1 METKN
6 STDNPPLD
14 AALEKATRHED
25 VGQEEGTKLEE
36 GPSPDDPNAR
46 KKSKDEATIADIDL
60 AALR

>member
-14 AALEKATRHED
+14 AALEKATGHED
-25 VGQEEGTKLEE
+25 VGEEEGTGLEDS
-36 GPSPDDPNAR
+36 PSPDEPSA
-46 KKSKDEATIADIDL
+46 KEKPKDETTVADIDL